1 MTRWARFKSAD
12 GSIGFGAIE
21 RDHILEHA
29 GDIYGEH
36 GPSGKLLPLAAV
48 KLLSPCTPSKIIAL
62 WNNFHALAAKLGK
75 TAPKYPLFFIKPPS
89 CIVGPGEA
97 IERPIRYQ
105 GKIVFEGELGIVIG
119 KACSNVSVHD
129 APLYIQGY
137 TCVNDVTAIEVLT
150 ENPDF
155 PQWCRA
161 KSYDTFGCIGPAI
174 ASDLD
179 WSTLRLVTK
188 VDGVERQNYALA
200 DMIFSPHELVSHIS
214 HDMSLLPGDV
224 IACGTSIGVGS
235 INDGATVE
243 IAIDGIGTLTNS
255 LMRSNVRN

>member
-1 MTRWARFKSAD
+1 MTRWVRFKSAD
-12 GSIGFGAIE
+12 GRVGFGAIE

-36 GPSGKLLPLAAV
+36 APSGKLLPLATV
-48 KLLSPCTPSKIIAL
+48 KLLSPCTPSKIVAL

-75 TAPKYPLFFIKPPS
+75 SAPRYPRFFIKPAS
-89 CIVGPGEA
+89 CIIGPGEA
-97 IERPIRYQ
+97 IERPITYK

-119 KACSNVSVHD
+119 KACSNVSVLE

-150 ENPDF
+150 EDPDF

-161 KSYDTFGCIGPAI
+161 KGYDTFGCIGPAV
-174 ASDLD
+174 ASELD

-188 VDGVERQNYALA
+188 VDGAERQNYALA
-200 DMIFSPHELVSHIS
+200 DMIFSPHELVSHVS

-235 INDGATVE
+235 IKEGASVE
-243 IAIDGIGTLTNS
+243 ISIEEIGVLTNS
-255 LMRSNVRN
+255 MARSRVRD